1 MSSLN
6 IVDVATTVAIFVVI
20 VAGFLTLIDKVYKTK
35 KSLTTDDV
43 FDLAR
48 MIVAQFDTLKGSNE
62 KKKAEA
68 TTALT
73 KVVEDKP
80 GEVAKVV
87 AKNPDV
93 AGGAIEMAVNERRNT
108 EEPSSTEVGFKKEG
122 DNNA

>member
-1 MSSLN
+1 MSNLN

-20 VAGFLTLIDKVYKTK
+20 IAGFTTLIEKVYKTK
-35 KSLTTDDV
+35 KPLTTDDV

-48 MIVAQFDTLKGSNE
+48 MIVAQFDTLKGSDE

-73 KVVEDKP
+73 KAVEDKP

-93 AGGAIEMAVNERRNT
+93 AAGAIEMAVNERR
-108 EEPSSTEVGFKKEG
+108 EEPNNTGIGFKKE
-122 DNNA
+122 DDK